1 MDLFTHALF
10 PYLLGNH
17 FKKRKDQITALVI
30 GGIAPDFDIFLLWI
44 QFIYPTFFLITH
56 RGITHSIFFGF
67 LTGIIILYFASGTTV
82 KNIIH
87 RYIDFEP
94 VFSREN
100 ILYSFFGVIIHL
112 VLDYSTTRGVPLFY
126 PFSTA
131 RYSAELFFYTDI
143 FLTIV
148 SLIIVILLF
157 KKPIQARTITI
168 FFIILII
175 AAGGLG
181 AQRYVEKKNA
191 EEFFGGK
198 DLEIFPTINPFN
210 WYAQKEDDNSI
221 QIYEYDAQKGTS
233 IYNDTF
239 QRLNVTSGNGGLEK
253 AILIADGTP
262 QFKMFNWRAHSIAIN
277 ATFVNGTWSLEYY
290 DPIQKAQAR
299 DISGR
304 FGFARAMFGS
314 LMVNVTGDRA
324 VVK

>member
-10 PYLLGNH
+10 PYLLGNY
-17 FKKRKDQITALVI
+17 FKKRKGQITALVI
-30 GGIAPDFDIFLLWI
+30 GGIAPDVDIFLLWI
-44 QFIYPTFFLITH
+44 QFLYPTFFLITH

-67 LTGIIILYFASGTTV
+67 FTGIIVLYLASRTIV
-82 KNIIH
+82 KKIVQ

-94 VFSREN
+94 VFSKEN

-126 PFSTA
+126 PFSQV

-143 FLTIV
+143 ILTIV
-148 SLIIVILLF
+148 SLIIVIFLL
-157 KKPIQARTITI
+157 KKPVQARTITI
-168 FFIILII
+168 FLLILLVVT
-175 AAGGLG
+175 GGLG
-181 AQRYVEKKNA
+181 AMRFAEKENTA
-191 EEFFGGK
+191 DFFSGR
-198 DLEIFPTINPFN
+198 DVEIFPTINPFN
-210 WYAQKEDDNSI
+210 WYVQKEFDNSI
-221 QIYEYDAQKGTS
+221 QIYEYDTQKATS

-253 AILIADGTP
+253 AISIADGTP

-314 LMVNVTGDRA
+314 LTINVTGDRA